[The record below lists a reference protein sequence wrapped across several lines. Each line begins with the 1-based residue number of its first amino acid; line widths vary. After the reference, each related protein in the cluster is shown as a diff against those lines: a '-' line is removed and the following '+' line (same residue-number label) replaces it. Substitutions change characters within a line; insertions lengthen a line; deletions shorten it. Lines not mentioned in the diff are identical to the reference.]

1 MISWRIRP
9 VLVPYIEPLG
19 DWDDIKSNRGHMVVL
34 VTLHTQRSAI
44 TIIQDM
50 SIVDNIVR
58 LFMRIW
64 YFVWIN
70 HGWIVKMLTQVLNKQ
85 ENTFNNWYLY
95 LVNIQQYFLNY
106 IHDQNNCEFW
116 KKNRDVEFFYFNAYF
131 SYLVDWYKFGI

>member
-50 SIVDNIVR
+50 SIVD
-58 LFMRIW
+58 
-64 YFVWIN
+64 
-70 HGWIVKMLTQVLNKQ
+70 
-85 ENTFNNWYLY
+85 
-95 LVNIQQYFLNY
+95 Y
-106 IHDQNNCEFW
+106 I
-116 KKNRDVEFFYFNAYF
+116 R
-131 SYLVDWYKFGI
+131 

>member
-19 DWDDIKSNRGHMVVL
+19 DWDDNKSKRGHMVVL

-58 LFMRIW
+58 LFMRI
-64 YFVWIN
+64 
-70 HGWIVKMLTQVLNKQ
+70 
-85 ENTFNNWYLY
+85 
-95 LVNIQQYFLNY
+95 
-106 IHDQNNCEFW
+106 
-116 KKNRDVEFFYFNAYF
+116 
-131 SYLVDWYKFGI
+131 

>member
-19 DWDDIKSNRGHMVVL
+19 DWDDNKSNRGHTVVL

-64 YFVWIN
+64 YLVWIN

-106 IHDQNNCEFW
+106 IQDQNNCEFW
-116 KKNRDVEFFYFNAYF
+116 KRNRDVEFFILMHIFHI
-131 SYLVDWYKFGI
+131 L